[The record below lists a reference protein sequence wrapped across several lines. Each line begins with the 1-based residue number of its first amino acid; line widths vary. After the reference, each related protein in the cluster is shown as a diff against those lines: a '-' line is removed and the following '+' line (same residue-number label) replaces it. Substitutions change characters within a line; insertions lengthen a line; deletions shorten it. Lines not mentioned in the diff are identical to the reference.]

1 MIDKELDNKIREY
14 LIGTDGKIIAAR
26 ALPNV
31 LDKRGYYEYLKQRYN
46 DNTTNEFA
54 EILYRFAHDIEEA
67 PLCPECGKSIM
78 FSMNNRKYPHWCS
91 AKCRNN
97 SEEVKIKNKEN
108 VSKTLKN
115 VYLERGED
123 IKEKRAKTLSEKYGV
138 INETGSPFSNE
149 ETQERA
155 KHVIFEKYGVEN
167 IFSLE
172 DYRKKEDM
180 KKYMRDQSIVLWK
193 ERGLNIQYTDNDTV
207 VIKDG
212 CEKHGDIEL
221 SIRDFNNRT
230 KEDRRGISSICPL
243 CNPINYYSGEEY
255 KLKEFLDKNN
265 IKYIS
270 NSRNIIKP
278 YELDFYIEDI
288 KLAIEMNGIYYHS
301 LSGGKDK
308 NYHKMKT
315 DMCEEIGIRLIHI
328 WEDEWVSKHD
338 IILSMLESK
347 LGIVENKIY
356 ARKCEVRNIS
366 SKDARLFCEKNHLQ
380 GYVNSKYKYGLFYGG
395 ELVSIMT
402 FGKCRAVLN
411 MRNEEKA
418 CELYRFCNKLHY
430 SIIGGAS
437 KLLKYAENDLRR
449 GGVDIIYTFAHRD
462 WSDGNLYNKLGFS
475 LIGKTEPNYFYCG
488 IGKERLSRYSCMRYK
503 LVDKYREND
512 LSEEQIMRKQGYFRC
527 YDSGNLKYKKE
538 LI

>member
-1 MIDKELDNKIREY
+1 MIDEELDNKIREY

-31 LDKRGYYEYLKQRYN
+31 LNKRGYYEYLKQRYN

-54 EILYRFAHDIEEA
+54 EILYRFVNNIDVTPI
-67 PLCPECGKSIM
+67 CPECGKPIM
-78 FSMNNRKYPHWCS
+78 FSMDNRNYPHWCS

-97 SEEVKIKNKEN
+97 SEEVKRKNKDN
-108 VSKTLKN
+108 VSKALRG
-115 VYLERGED
+115 VYAEKKED
-123 IKEKRAKTLSEKYGV
+123 IQRKRAKTLSDRYGEDN
-138 INETGSPFSNE
+138 ISGSPFSNE
-149 ETQERA
+149 KIREKA
-155 KHVIFEKYGVEN
+155 KANILEKYGVEN

-180 KKYMRDQSIVLWK
+180 KNYMRNQSIALWK

-207 VIKDG
+207 IIKDG

-230 KEDRRGISSICPL
+230 KKDRRIISSVCPL
-243 CNPINYYSGEEY
+243 CNPINYYSGEEN

-278 YELDFYIEDI
+278 YELDFYIEDK
-288 KLAIEMNGIYYHS
+288 KLAIEMNGVYYHS
-301 LSGGKDK
+301 LDSGKDK
-308 NYHKMKT
+308 NYHKKKT
-315 DMCEEIGIRLIHI
+315 DLCEGLGIRLVHI
-328 WEDEWVSKHD
+328 WEDEWISKNG

-347 LGIVENKIY
+347 LGIVKNKIY
-356 ARKCEVRNIS
+356 ARKCIVKEIS
-366 SKDARLFCEKNHLQ
+366 SSAARLFCEKNHLQ

-395 ELVSIMT
+395 ELVSVMT

-411 MRNEEKA
+411 MRNERNA
-418 CELYRFCNKLHY
+418 CELYRFCNKLNC
-430 SIIGGAS
+430 SVIGGAS
-437 KLLKYAENDLRR
+437 KLLKYAETKLKGERIC
-449 GGVDIIYTFAHRD
+449 VIYTFAHRD

-475 LIGKTEPNYFYCG
+475 LIEKTEPNYFYCG
-488 IGKERLSRYSCMRYK
+488 IGKERRSRYSCMRYK
-503 LVDKYREND
+503 LIMEYGESDM
-512 LSEEQIMRKQGYFRC
+512 SEEEIMQKNGYFRC
-527 YDSGNLKYKKE
+527 YDSGNLKYIKK
-538 LI
+538 I